1 MLNFI
6 RSRTNKKGQTFHF
19 SFFSFFIGSLMSI
32 SLLVLFETMMHY
44 RQQQHQKSLDIRTLS
59 LGKELIPRLD
69 RELNKVAYL
78 SMGIEAYLKVYHQE
92 INTEKL
98 QKVLTET
105 WKQSPF
111 IRSLGLSR
119 GTVIQYVAPI
129 EGNEEAIGMDYRKNP
144 EQWPDINQII
154 QTGEG
159 LLLGPVS
166 LVQGGES
173 FIYRKP
179 IYTNGELWGIL
190 STVVEISPFFNAAF
204 TEFTSKGYEVAIR
217 RLHKDAYINL
227 YGDPQLFEQNNALK
241 LQTNFINQG
250 WEYAISSPDDQEE
263 FATFSFWLWLGRS
276 LWIVLGVAIIY
287 TLQVSTA
294 NHIHVQK
301 HELLAKN
308 ISDVIW
314 VYNVA
319 QRRFTYVSPSIQTHA
334 GYNTQETLNLTLG
347 QTLTPESKQIIEKR
361 LNESVARFTQTKNNQ
376 PLLLELQ
383 QKTKLGKVIW
393 IEISCNF
400 SFNNQNEI
408 TITGITRNIDDR
420 KKTEL
425 ELARNELKLAKLNA
439 TKDDFF
445 SIIGHDL
452 KSPFNSLTGTLDFL
466 ITNSATLS
474 DADKLQCLTMCR
486 ESTSQATKLLE
497 NLLTWARSQTGDIT
511 FEQESIDL
519 NHSIL
524 DNIKLLAVTANN
536 KSIEVNYHPTELPP
550 VLADQQMLDTILRN
564 LISNALKFTPR
575 GGKTLVQCKL
585 QDDFIHVSIS
595 DTGVGIDEKTIPDLF
610 QVNKKVSTK
619 GTENESGTG
628 LGLVLC
634 KAFVEKNGGHIYV
647 NSTLNQGSNFTFTL
661 PIYQG

>member
-1 MLNFI
+1 
-6 RSRTNKKGQTFHF
+6 
-19 SFFSFFIGSLMSI
+19 MSI

-98 QKVLTET
+98 QGVLTET

-129 EGNEEAIGMDYRKNP
+129 EGNEEAIGMDYRTNP

-204 TEFTSKGYEVAIR
+204 KEFTSKGYEVAIR
-217 RLHKDAYINL
+217 RLHKDAYISL

-294 NHIHVQK
+294 NRIHVRK

-334 GYNTQETLNLTLG
+334 GYNTQETLGLTLG

-393 IEISCNF
+393 IEVSCNF

-408 TITGITRNIDDR
+408 MITGITRNIDDR

-524 DNIKLLAVTANN
+524 DSIKLLAVTANN

-550 VLADQQMLDTILRN
+550 VLADQQMVDTILRN

-575 GGKTLVQCKL
+575 GGETSVQCKL